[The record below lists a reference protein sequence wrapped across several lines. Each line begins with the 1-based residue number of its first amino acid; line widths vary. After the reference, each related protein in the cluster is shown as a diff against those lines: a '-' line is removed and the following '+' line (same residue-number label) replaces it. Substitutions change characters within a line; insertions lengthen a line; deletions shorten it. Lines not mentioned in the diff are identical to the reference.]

1 MAELH
6 VSLTFWIG
14 FLTFIVTL
22 LTLDLFVFHRK
33 PHEVSAKEAFAWVC
47 FWVGLAFAFN
57 VFVYFEFGAKSSLEF
72 ATGYLVE
79 EALSVDNVFVFVMLF
94 QYFHV
99 PKRYQ
104 HRVLFFGILGAIVLR
119 GIFILSGAA
128 LLAKF
133 HWVIYVFGAFLVYTG
148 IKIILQENVQVHPER
163 NPILKLLRRIIPM
176 TENYE
181 EAKFFVRR
189 AGRLM
194 ATPMLAVLV
203 VVEGTDV
210 VFAVDSIPA
219 IFGVTR
225 EPFIVYTS
233 NIFAILGL
241 RALFMLLSGIMDK
254 FRFLKYGLGLVL
266 TFIGVKMLISG
277 WIYIPIGLSLGTV
290 VALLG
295 GSVVLSFIFPAPQ
308 PADPATPE
316 QPDPP
321 DESPP
326 PPTDSNRTE

>member
-33 PHEVSAKEAFAWVC
+33 PHEVSTKEAFAWVC

-57 VFVYFEFGAKSSLEF
+57 VFVYFQFSSKSALEF
-72 ATGYLVE
+72 MTGYLVE

-119 GIFILSGAA
+119 GVFILSGAA

-163 NPILKLLRRIIPM
+163 NPVLKLLRRIIPM
-176 TENYE
+176 TKDYV
-181 EAKFFVRR
+181 EAKFFIRR

-266 TFIGVKMLISG
+266 TFIGIKMLISG
-277 WIYIPIGLSLGTV
+277 WIYIPIGISLGTV
-290 VALLG
+290 VTLLG
-295 GSVVLSFIFPAPQ
+295 GSVVLSFIYPAPP
-308 PADPATPE
+308 PAIPVAPE
-316 QPDPP
+316 QSDPP
-321 DESPP
+321 DEH
-326 PPTDSNRTE
+326 R

>member
-1 MAELH
+1 
-6 VSLTFWIG
+6 
-14 FLTFIVTL
+14 
-22 LTLDLFVFHRK
+22 
-33 PHEVSAKEAFAWVC
+33 
-47 FWVGLAFAFN
+47 
-57 VFVYFEFGAKSSLEF
+57 
-72 ATGYLVE
+72 VE

-94 QYFHV
+94 QYFHM
-99 PKRYQ
+99 PKKHQ

-148 IKIILQENVQVHPER
+148 IKIILQKNVQVHPER
-163 NPILKLLRRIIPM
+163 NPVLKLLRRIIPM
-176 TENYE
+176 TNNYE

-266 TFIGVKMLISG
+266 TFIGIKMLISG
-277 WIYIPIGLSLGTV
+277 WIYIPIGISLGTV

-295 GSVVLSFIFPAPQ
+295 GSVVLSFIFPAPPPVS
-308 PADPATPE
+308 PAAPEPLDLPA
-316 QPDPP
+316 
-321 DESPP
+321 ESPP
-326 PPTDSNRTE
+326 PPTDSN